1 MVKHWETNLF
11 PFQHIPFPFF
21 TLEKTPKWLSTIKN
35 KNGSSHYVE
44 AYSNPERRNT
54 FVLSHGE
61 IINLTLM
68 WNQWKA
74 TETKKYFDIR
84 VFQFISLC
92 IDWWYIKYI
101 VRVIFWCYSLFSIK
115 IRNGIGIHFH
125 QSVLEIS
132 FDKKKYQDALINL
145 ETSLR
150 LLPSTLQW
158 RLLRVNPDFS
168 LITTAQLCFF
178 WWRSLFQLFLNTL

>member
-1 MVKHWETNLF
+1 
-11 PFQHIPFPFF
+11 
-21 TLEKTPKWLSTIKN
+21 
-35 KNGSSHYVE
+35 
-44 AYSNPERRNT
+44 
-54 FVLSHGE
+54 
-61 IINLTLM
+61 M
-68 WNQWKA
+68 WNQWKES
-74 TETKKYFDIR
+74 ETKNTLIFRFFNSYHYGLINNKSNLHFVWIIWK
-84 VFQFISLC
+84 ISSLEFEL
-92 IDWWYIKYI
+92 I
-101 VRVIFWCYSLFSIK
+101 VRVTFWYYSIFSIK
-115 IRNGIGIHFH
+115 IRNNIGRHFH
-125 QSVLEIS
+125 QSVLEIA